1 MTPGNKPFDAVQM
14 MRSIRDELNEQIKG
28 MTFEQE
34 HAWIRKQLHEQP
46 KESAT
51 DDSSPNQSSPK
62 R

>member
-1 MTPGNKPFDAVQM
+1 MTPSKKPFDAVQM
-14 MRSIRDELNEQIKG
+14 MRSIRDELNKQTKG

-34 HAWIRKQLHEQP
+34 QAWIRKQLHEQP
-46 KESAT
+46 MESAA